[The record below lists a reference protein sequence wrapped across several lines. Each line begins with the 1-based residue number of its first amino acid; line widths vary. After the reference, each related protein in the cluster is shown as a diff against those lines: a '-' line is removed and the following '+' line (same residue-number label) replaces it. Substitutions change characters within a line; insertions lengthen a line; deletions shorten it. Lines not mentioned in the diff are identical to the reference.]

1 MNDTES
7 IDVLMKKIED
17 LSLKIESLM
26 DEVSFG
32 QKQIFSTDEAARYI
46 GVSKGYLY
54 TLANNRVI
62 PHYKSKGGGANFYKR
77 EDLDEYMLGGEYVKS
92 IDLIEETAKSIINAI
107 DKRKRLTNSLT
118 K

>member
-32 QKQIFSTDEAARYI
+32 QKQIFNHNEAARYI
-46 GVSKGYLY
+46 GVSPSYLY
-54 TLANNRVI
+54 VLSSKNVI
-62 PHYKSKGGGANFYKR
+62 SYHKSKGGANFYKR